1 MKRSTTLTTHEATS
15 ALSTDQRIV
24 DAAMMLFFRYGYSR
38 VVVDDIARELAI
50 SKKTIYNHFGGKADI
65 LMAGID
71 RVAQEY
77 MSGSEAILND
87 VDLNFRQKMNAYLLH
102 IGISFSSISRSF
114 LDDLKRA
121 EPVAWQKIADF
132 RRDVPLKNFTQLLD
146 EGARV
151 GYIRDDTTRQ
161 LAVLIYVSAVQ
172 NLTDPDF
179 LKQFPTTLTTGVAD
193 DPRETIEQVVNLL
206 LRSIL
211 TDKFYR
217 E

>member
-1 MKRSTTLTTHEATS
+1 MRRSTTLTTHDTAGT
-15 ALSTDQRIV
+15 LSTDQRIV

-71 RVAQEY
+71 RVVQEY
-77 MSGSEAILND
+77 MSGSETILND

-121 EPVAWQKIADF
+121 EPLAWQKIADF

-179 LKQFPTTLTTGVAD
+179 LKQFPPTLTTGVAD

>member
-1 MKRSTTLTTHEATS
+1 MKRSTTLTTHDTAGT
-15 ALSTDQRIV
+15 LSTDQRIV

-71 RVAQEY
+71 RVVQEY
-77 MSGSEAILND
+77 MSGSETILND

-121 EPVAWQKIADF
+121 EPLAWQKIADF